1 MKQWENNSSQ
11 AENRPF
17 LTLVSKI
24 LKTNQ
29 NAYSHLSQTAKMAY
43 ISYLYI
49 FRQAIRAGQ
58 KDKYGYFF
66 EFKNKDLADILNS
79 PYRKAVLAKKELI
92 NKSLVCQRLMGVN
105 KKTGLG
111 LPNRLY
117 LKNSTTR
124 PTGNLK
130 QAC

>member
-1 MKQWENNSSQ
+1 MKQRKNNSPQ

-24 LKTNQ
+24 LKANQ
-29 NAYSHLSQTAKMAY
+29 YTYSHLSKTAKTAY

-58 KDKYGYFF
+58 KDKCGYFF
-66 EFKNKDLADILNS
+66 EFKNKDLADILNI

-92 NKSLVCQRLMGVN
+92 ENDLVAQKTMGVN

-111 LPNRLY
+111 LPNRIY
-117 LKNSTTR
+117 LS
-124 PTGNLK
+124 NLSG
-130 QAC
+130 

>member
-1 MKQWENNSSQ
+1 MKQQKNNSSQ

-17 LTLVSKI
+17 LALVSKI
-24 LKTNQ
+24 LKANQ
-29 NAYSHLSQTAKMAY
+29 NAYSHLSQTAQSAY

-66 EFKNKDLADILNS
+66 EFKNKDLADILGI

-92 NKSLVCQRLMGVN
+92 KNGLVAQKTMGVN

-117 LKNSTTR
+117 LKNSTIR